1 MNLIIANIFSFIG
14 MTLFII
20 SSFMNTKKKMLYT
33 QGADALFNGIAC
45 FMRGSYSGM
54 AVNFIG
60 SARNVLTAKG
70 ISPKWFTGLI
80 CVSLVV
86 IGTIF
91 NDKGLIGY
99 LPIIASVEYTIYM
112 ALTDDIKHIR
122 IALMINV
129 SLWAIHDFY
138 MLLIPSASINTF
150 VLITTLIKITKER
163 VHHEQRNISNKARSV

>member
-1 MNLIIANIFSFIG
+1 MTLIIANVFSFIG
-14 MTLFII
+14 ATLFII
-20 SSFMNTKKKMLYT
+20 SSFMNTKKRMLYI

-45 FMRGSYSGM
+45 LIRGSYSGM
-54 AVNFIG
+54 TTNFIG
-60 SARNVLTAKG
+60 GARNILTAKG
-70 ISPKWFTGLI
+70 ISPKWLTALI
-80 CVSLVV
+80 CALLII

-99 LPIIASVEYTIYM
+99 LPIIASVEYTIYT

-138 MLLIPSASINTF
+138 MLLIPSASI
-150 VLITTLIKITKER
+150 
-163 VHHEQRNISNKARSV
+163 